1 MDDLNKSFE
10 ELLLDSEEEVEI
22 ENEEPAAA
30 VISLTDESEDEIDE
44 SNVWSSI
51 VSSNDT
57 PLLLVSV
64 EL

>member
-1 MDDLNKSFE
+1 M
-10 ELLLDSEEEVEI
+10 LDSEEEVEI

-57 PLLLVSV
+57 PFTGISEIINNDVYLL
-64 EL
+64 